1 MPDDAGDKTEA
12 PTPRRR
18 QEAREEGNVAKSTD
32 LTAAAMLMAAC
43 LVLWLGGD
51 RLLVHGRDVL
61 VSMLGGSATPHPAR
75 AEGVVQI
82 LGIGGWAMVEALGPL
97 LLAVMA
103 IGIIVMAVQ
112 VGPVLSAK
120 PITPSLNK
128 LNPAK
133 GFKNIF
139 GLRAAVRL
147 GMSLG
152 KVIIVGAVAAW
163 VIRDELP
170 AVLQLAGLE
179 VGPAFVASAQLT
191 FALAIKL
198 AAVLL
203 VLALLDYA
211 YQKWQQEQDLKMTKQ
226 EVREEHKRMDGDPSI
241 KQRRQRVARQL
252 AMQRLS
258 GSVPTADVIVTNPT
272 HFAVA
277 LKYTAGEMAAPKVV
291 AKGADFMAMRVRQ
304 LAAQHSIPVV
314 ERPPLARALFAGCEV
329 GQQVPPEHYAAVA
342 EVLAY
347 VYRLAA

>member
-43 LVLWLGGD
+43 LVLYLGGD
-51 RLLVHGRDVL
+51 RLLLAGRGVL
-61 VSMLGGSATPHPAR
+61 VSMLGGAATPHPAR
-75 AEGVVQI
+75 AEGVAEL
-82 LGIGGWAMVEALGPL
+82 LGIGGWAMVESLAPL

-103 IGIIVMAVQ
+103 IGVLVMAMQ
-112 VGPVLSAK
+112 VGPVLSGK
-120 PITPSLNK
+120 PITPSLSK
-128 LNPAK
+128 LNPVK
-133 GFKNIF
+133 GAKNIL

-147 GMSLG
+147 GMSVG
-152 KVIIVGAVAAW
+152 KVLIVAAIAGW
-163 VIRDELP
+163 VVMDDLPEL
-170 AVLQLAGLE
+170 LRLAGLE

-191 FALAIKL
+191 FALAVKL

-203 VLALLDYA
+203 VLAILDYA
-211 YQKWQQEQDLKMTKQ
+211 YQKWQHEQDLRMTKQ
-226 EVREEHKRMDGDPSI
+226 EVREELKRMDGDPAI

-252 AMQRLS
+252 AMQRVS
-258 GSVPTADVIVTNPT
+258 AAVPTADVIVTNPT

-291 AKGADFMAMRVRQ
+291 AKGADLMAMRVRQ
-304 LAAQHSIPVV
+304 LAAQHGIPVV

-329 GQQVPPEHYAAVA
+329 GQQVPAEHYAAVA